1 MPIIPDSLLNV
12 IDESTQL
19 RLDEPPV
26 TKAGYVKQSYHPQY
40 SKIGCPGN
48 AALPYKWLGGTFNK
62 IPKWTAG
69 LSTGFYYKNFDL
81 NVYFYTR
88 QKYGQLLGVLT
99 DEAGSTRYNHLDV
112 DFWTP
117 A

>member
-1 MPIIPDSLLNV
+1 M
-12 IDESTQL
+12 EQKEEAAKYG
-19 RLDEPPV
+19 RE
-26 TKAGYVKQSYHPQY
+26 
-40 SKIGCPGN
+40 PGN
-48 AALPYKWLGGTFNK
+48 PKIEDVNNNGVYDEGDLHTFNK

-112 DFWTP
+112 EFLDTG
-117 A
+117 